1 MFTWF
6 RNGCI
11 FCAIQC
17 GNWIL
22 QARLLVP
29 GTVLQQI
36 LSLNSL
42 DVELY
47 KHAQEIFMQQQKHLT
62 QNAQDNFMQHQG
74 QLMAEGV
81 SPTSY

>member
-1 MFTWF
+1 M
-6 RNGCI
+6 
-11 FCAIQC
+11 
-17 GNWIL
+17 

-29 GTVLQQI
+29 ETILQQI

-62 QNAQDNFMQHQG
+62 QTAQDIFMQHQG

-81 SPTSY
+81 SPTSC